1 MVTFVISLQKYNHVK
16 RVIFKK
22 TSDIKITLNLL
33 TAAQV
38 AEWSKLFDQSAS
50 DFRVP
55 ATRICS
61 SGTKTG
67 HLVFPT
73 VFQKTG
79 LNAEQLL
86 VFKTN
91 QSKT

>member
-1 MVTFVISLQKYNHVK
+1 MK
-16 RVIFKK
+16 RVIFNQ
-22 TSDIKITLNLL
+22 TSDIKITENLL
-33 TAAQV
+33 TAARV
-38 AEWSKLFDQSAS
+38 AEWSKLFNQTS

-55 ATRICS
+55 ATSIRS

-79 LNAEQLL
+79 LNAEQLF
-86 VFKTN
+86 VFKTI

>member
-1 MVTFVISLQKYNHVK
+1 MYFRNGWELTFNYLYSFPK
-16 RVIFKK
+16 
-22 TSDIKITLNLL
+22 
-33 TAAQV
+33 AQV

-86 VFKTN
+86 DFN
-91 QSKT
+91 SNLL